1 MDTGKNMKTSDKG
14 IKFII
19 NEEGGIKTKAYKCQ
33 AGVLTIGIGHTG
45 KDVKEG
51 MEITKEKAIELLK
64 SDLRRFEE
72 TINKSIEVT
81 LKQHEFDSL
90 VSLAF
95 NIGTNAFSN
104 STLVKKINA
113 RANAEE
119 IEREWKKWRKAGGKV
134 LPVLVR
140 RREREIKMY
149 NNKDNT
155 N

>member
-1 MDTGKNMKTSDKG
+1 MKTSDKG

-19 NEEGGIKTKAYKCQ
+19 NEEGGIRLKAYRCQ
-33 AGVLTIGIGHTG
+33 AGVWTIGVGHTG

-64 SDLRRFEE
+64 SDLRRFEN
-72 TINKSIEVT
+72 TVNKSIKVT
-81 LKQHEFDSL
+81 LKQHEFDAL

-95 NIGTNAFSN
+95 NIGTNAFSK

-113 RANAEE
+113 GANIKE
-119 IEREWKKWRKAGGKV
+119 IEIEWKKWRKGGGKV

-140 RREREIKMY
+140 RREREVKMY
-149 NNKDNT
+149 KGE
-155 N
+155 